1 MKRLFF
7 AAVVSAGISAFA
19 AMPQRTLVAGSGR
32 AAIIGPDANVTWQKK
47 GCGNITRIWPK
58 DGWVYYS
65 NGDLWRTEI
74 ATGKRELVYKPCAK
88 DGLYGFEILNNGN
101 IVVAENGTGYITEL
115 AAGTT
120 NAIVRF
126 KGDPRD
132 VNGKTP
138 GLHVRYR
145 MISKTAAGTYL
156 VCCAKA
162 GIVREY
168 DAKGKLVWELVAP
181 NFTFDVLRREN
192 GNTLVSHLDG
202 VTEFTPDKKAVWSIK
217 CSDFPELKLSNL
229 CGLQEFPNGNLVI
242 GTYAN
247 GRPDRSRTT
256 AFEITRDKKIVWS
269 YAAPDRSMMTVYV
282 LP

>member
-7 AAVVSAGISAFA
+7 AVVVSAGISAFA

-32 AAIIGPDANVTWQKK
+32 AAIIGPDANVTWQKR

-115 AAGTT
+115 AA
-120 NAIVRF
+120 
-126 KGDPRD
+126 
-132 VNGKTP
+132 
-138 GLHVRYR
+138 
-145 MISKTAAGTYL
+145 
-156 VCCAKA
+156 
-162 GIVREY
+162 
-168 DAKGKLVWELVAP
+168 VAP